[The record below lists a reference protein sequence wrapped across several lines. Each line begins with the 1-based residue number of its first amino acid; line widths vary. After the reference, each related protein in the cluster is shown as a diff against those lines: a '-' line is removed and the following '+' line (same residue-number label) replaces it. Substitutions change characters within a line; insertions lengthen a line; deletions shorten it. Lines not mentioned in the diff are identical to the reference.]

1 MDAPTLS
8 RLLEEMKASPRDI
21 MRTTEAVYQELGLNQ
36 KNLTDEEL
44 IQLMVQ
50 HPDLIQR
57 PILEMGDR
65 AVLGRPVILMAE
77 FLDEIL

>member
-1 MDAPTLS
+1 
-8 RLLEEMKASPRDI
+8 MKASPRDI

-50 HPDLIQR
+50 NPDLIQR

-77 FLDEIL
+77 FLDESL

>member
-1 MDAPTLS
+1 
-8 RLLEEMKASPRDI
+8 

-50 HPDLIQR
+50 NPDLIQR

-77 FLDEIL
+77 FLDESL